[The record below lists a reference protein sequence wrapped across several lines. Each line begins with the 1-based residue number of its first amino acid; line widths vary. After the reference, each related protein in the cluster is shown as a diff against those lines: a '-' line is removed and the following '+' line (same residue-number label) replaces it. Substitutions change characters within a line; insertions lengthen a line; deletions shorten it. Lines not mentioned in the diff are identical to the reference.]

1 MADVVE
7 SLEVGWVRGP
17 PKAVGAF
24 RFFLNLGRVDGFGL
38 DGNGRRAKRE
48 PEHVSFVRTVHSV
61 LRWGGLRKL
70 LFWDN
75 RCFDLLIGV
84 GLGGD
89 PLRAAFDPAI
99 SAIYG

>member
-1 MADVVE
+1 MTCPDSMADVVE

-48 PEHVSFVRTVHSV
+48 PEHVSFVQTVRTILYDYDVCTTT
-61 LRWGGLRKL
+61 WN
-70 LFWDN
+70 DN
-75 RCFDLLIGV
+75 
-84 GLGGD
+84 
-89 PLRAAFDPAI
+89 
-99 SAIYG
+99 

>member
-24 RFFLNLGRVDGFGL
+24 LFFLNLGRVEGFGL

-48 PEHVSFVRTVHSV
+48 PDHVSFVRTVRTDMTTKYVQQH
-61 LRWGGLRKL
+61 GMITK
-70 LFWDN
+70 DN
-75 RCFDLLIGV
+75 KKIWICIEK
-84 GLGGD
+84 
-89 PLRAAFDPAI
+89 
-99 SAIYG
+99 